1 MHVPAIPSQRNPPI
15 GGHFHFWRAVMS
27 GITANVFGNME
38 INHLM
43 SADQLPCIG
52 SRSTRWQIIEAFIR
66 HSEGNADRLSFGP
79 SGVLLL
85 VGIPGRPNTG
95 AFYLYDERTRAF
107 YTVTFEAQDSFN
119 SLSFDIVATVYDLGR
134 FVDLPNTGGRLAVV
148 PEQPIRAARPA
159 QKRHNRRRRN
169 RSKGNTPVQNNVH
182 MVYVQKATA
191 RAEAH

>member
-1 MHVPAIPSQRNPPI
+1 
-15 GGHFHFWRAVMS
+15 MS

-43 SADQLPCIG
+43 SADQLPHIG

-107 YTVTFEAQDSFN
+107 YTVAFEAQESFN
-119 SLSFDIVATVYDLGR
+119 SLNFDIVATVYDLGR
-134 FVDLPNTGGRLAVV
+134 FVDLPKTGGRLASV
-148 PEQPIRAARPA
+148 PEPAARTERPA
-159 QKRHNRRRRN
+159 KKRHHHRRRN
-169 RSKGNTPVQNNVH
+169 RANGNPQAQHNAH
-182 MVYVQKATA
+182 MVYHQTA
-191 RAEAH
+191 KTGMEAH

>member
-1 MHVPAIPSQRNPPI
+1 
-15 GGHFHFWRAVMS
+15 MS

-66 HSEGNADRLSFGP
+66 HSEGNGDRISFGP
-79 SGVLLL
+79 SGVLML

-107 YTVTFEAQDSFN
+107 YSITFEAQESFN
-119 SLSFDIVATVYDLGR
+119 SLNFDIVATVYDLGR
-134 FVDLPNTGGRLAVV
+134 FVDLPRTGGRLAPV
-148 PEQPIRAARPA
+148 PEAAAPTERPVK
-159 QKRHNRRRRN
+159 KRHHRRRRN
-169 RSKGNTPVQNNVH
+169 RDKGNTHANTNAY
-182 MVYVQKATA
+182 MVYFKNTTA
-191 RAEAH
+191 RVEAH